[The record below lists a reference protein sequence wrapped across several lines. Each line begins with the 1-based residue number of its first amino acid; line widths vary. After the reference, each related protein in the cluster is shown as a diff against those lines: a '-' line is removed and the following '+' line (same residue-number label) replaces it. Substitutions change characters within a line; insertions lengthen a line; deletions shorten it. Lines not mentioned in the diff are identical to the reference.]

1 MKKKNFIWW
10 LVPNLYMALP
20 YLQKNSD
27 LAQHQFYQ
35 DVLKI
40 PSTIKLLTQI
50 YIFDISKN
58 NALMYIFLVFPID
71 EAYEGKFG

>member
-1 MKKKNFIWW
+1 M
-10 LVPNLYMALP
+10 PNLYMALP

-58 NALMYIFLVFPID
+58 NALMYFM
-71 EAYEGKFG
+71 